1 MRFTAKVKV
10 EQGDASGSFVAAQ
23 PPKETMVELCRDASG
38 LHTLVLHTKPR
49 PLALPCKA
57 PLVLYGGSAAQG
69 RLGMRFLA
77 VKTEAWRSVPRCV
90 QLTLT
95 SADAAAL
102 CGLRDRLHACLG
114 GGPVK
119 ASGHVPLPTGSK
131 TSVQPP
137 RRPLAARDLNVT
149 VSEPRPAPSLASTCF
164 FGGGQVKPRPAASGS
179 RPASSAV
186 SSGSRRSAASRP
198 CQDVTDLSPEQQRA
212 VALVRAGKNV
222 FFTGCAGTGK
232 SRLLA
237 AIMSVLPPSTTFVT
251 ASTGLAACALG
262 GTTIHAFA
270 GVGRAEG
277 GIDAMAARA
286 GLGESAQRWRRAA
299 ALIIDEISMLDAHL
313 FTALEELARRLRGS
327 QAPFGGIQLIL
338 SGDFHQLPPVTRGSG
353 RRAFCFQSPAWERC
367 VQASVVLSRV
377 YRQAGDDGFIALLG
391 RLRVGAATAAELEE
405 LQRRCAPRAG
415 PADAPDPGPGMG
427 ASAPPPPAVLST
439 RLFTHRADVDAV
451 NAAALAALPGPG
463 RTFHA
468 RDEGAPSEALD
479 AACPARASL
488 ELRAGAQVM
497 LLRSLAPR
505 EGLVNGAR
513 GVVAGFDAAR
523 GLPVVAFAAGPTRV
537 VAPERWTLR
546 SGGRGGAAREAL
558 PLGLA
563 WALSVHRCQG
573 MSLDAVEV
581 DLARA
586 FEPGMAYVA
595 LSRVRGA
602 AGLTIAPGGIAP
614 AALRAD
620 PAVLQFYEHLLSTR
634 GGAVL
639 EEDKEADT
647 ASTPPPPPSRGS
659 KAPAGGA
666 TMGARRTPLNLR

>member
-23 PPKETMVELCRDASG
+23 PPKETMVELCRDACG

-119 ASGHVPLPTGSK
+119 ASGHVPVPTGSK
-131 TSVQPP
+131 TSAQPP

-186 SSGSRRSAASRP
+186 SSGSRRSVASRP
-198 CQDVTDLSPEQQRA
+198 CQGVTDLSPEQQRA

-299 ALIIDEISMLDAHL
+299 ALIIDE
-313 FTALEELARRLRGS
+313 
-327 QAPFGGIQLIL
+327 
-338 SGDFHQLPPVTRGSG
+338 LPPVTRGSG

-377 YRQAGDDGFIALLG
+377 YRQAGDEGFIALLG

-415 PADAPDPGPGMG
+415 PADAPDPAPGTG
-427 ASAPPPPAVLST
+427 AFAPPPPAVLST
-439 RLFTHRADVDAV
+439 HLFTHRADVDA
-451 NAAALAALPGPG
+451 A
-463 RTFHA
+463 
-468 RDEGAPSEALD
+468 
-479 AACPARASL
+479 
-488 ELRAGAQVM
+488 
-497 LLRSLAPR
+497 
-505 EGLVNGAR
+505 
-513 GVVAGFDAAR
+513 
-523 GLPVVAFAAGPTRV
+523 
-537 VAPERWTLR
+537 
-546 SGGRGGAAREAL
+546 
-558 PLGLA
+558 
-563 WALSVHRCQG
+563 
-573 MSLDAVEV
+573 
-581 DLARA
+581 
-586 FEPGMAYVA
+586 
-595 LSRVRGA
+595 
-602 AGLTIAPGGIAP
+602 
-614 AALRAD
+614 
-620 PAVLQFYEHLLSTR
+620 
-634 GGAVL
+634 
-639 EEDKEADT
+639 
-647 ASTPPPPPSRGS
+647 
-659 KAPAGGA
+659 
-666 TMGARRTPLNLR
+666 

>member
-1 MRFTAKVKV
+1 VKV

-23 PPKETMVELCRDASG
+23 PPKETMVELCRDACG

-119 ASGHVPLPTGSK
+119 ASGHVPVPTGSK
-131 TSVQPP
+131 TSAQPP
-137 RRPLAARDLNVT
+137 RRPLVARDLNVT

-186 SSGSRRSAASRP
+186 SSGSRRSVASRP
-198 CQDVTDLSPEQQRA
+198 CQGVTDLSPEQQRA

-299 ALIIDEISMLDAHL
+299 ALIIDE
-313 FTALEELARRLRGS
+313 
-327 QAPFGGIQLIL
+327 
-338 SGDFHQLPPVTRGSG
+338 LPPVTRGSG
-353 RRAFCFQSPAWERC
+353 RRAFCFQSSAWERC

-377 YRQAGDDGFIALLG
+377 YRQAGDEGFIALLG

-415 PADAPDPGPGMG
+415 PADAPDPAPGTG
-427 ASAPPPPAVLST
+427 AFAPPPPAVLST

-451 NAAALAALPGPG
+451 NAAALAELPGPG

-488 ELRAGAQVM
+488 ELRTGAQVM

-620 PAVLQFYEHLLSTR
+620 PAVLQFYEHLRSTR
-634 GGAVL
+634 GDPVL

-647 ASTPPPPPSRGS
+647 ASTPPPPSSRGS

-666 TMGARRTPLNLR
+666 TMGARSTPLNLR